1 MSVSLLVRCSKLQL
15 LPTVLQASTSYLPL
29 QWLKN
34 WSISASSWLIL
45 AILPLH
51 RLLSSPIMKRV
62 SPSQRARK
70 AWLAAVSVDLRFHSV
85 HEGHAA
91 GHLKLCSLS
100 KVNATDILTKAS
112 THPDVFSDLGR
123 SISCLQHYANTAT
136 SKMQATNEEAKGN
149 QSWKT
154 NSAVEWNIVRWNR
167 RLDWNA
173 WLLQTSLSSMVS
185 NKKLE
190 NAHLFCLN
198 MLEIWIQTNLWSQMI
213 LKDPAVFQPFRRV
226 YNVALREMA
235 NTVAA
240 VMVHTQTQY
249 LFESNILIWK

>member
-34 WSISASSWLIL
+34 RSIFASSWLIL

-112 THPDVFSDLGR
+112 THPDVFSDLGS

-136 SKMQATNEEAKGN
+136 SKMQVTNEEAKGA

-154 NSAVEWNIVRWNR
+154 NSAVERNIVRWNR

-173 WLLQTSLSSMVS
+173 WLLQTCLSSIVS

-190 NAHLFCLN
+190 NVHLFNLN
-198 MLEIWIQTNLWSQMI
+198 MLEIWVQTIRSQMI
-213 LKDPAVFQPFRRV
+213 WKDSAVFQPFCWV
-226 YNVALREMA
+226 YNVALRGMA

-240 VMVHTQTQY
+240 VLVHTRIQN

>member
-1 MSVSLLVRCSKLQL
+1 M
-15 LPTVLQASTSYLPL
+15 LQASAFAHSAPSVNVIPSSAMVKESIYLCKFLVNLGHPSTAPTPVFAD
-29 QWLKN
+29 N
-34 WSISASSWLIL
+34 ETCIAWSEGSQGTVGSSECAARID
-45 AILPLH
+45 LH
-51 RLLSSPIMKRV
+51 
-62 SPSQRARK
+62 
-70 AWLAAVSVDLRFHSV
+70 FHSV

-112 THPDVFSDLGR
+112 THPDVFSDLGS

-136 SKMQATNEEAKGN
+136 SKMQVTNEEAKGA

-154 NSAVEWNIVRWNR
+154 NSAVERNIVRWNR

-173 WLLQTSLSSMVS
+173 WLLQTCLSSIVS

-190 NAHLFCLN
+190 NVHLFNLN
-198 MLEIWIQTNLWSQMI
+198 MLEIWVQTIRSQMI
-213 LKDPAVFQPFRRV
+213 WKDSAVFQPFCWV
-226 YNVALREMA
+226 YNVALRGMA

-240 VMVHTQTQY
+240 VLVHTRIQN